1 MFENIMLIL
10 EKAHIFAPS
19 NKNNDNFRIPK
30 ITRISKLQ
38 PNNSDKTYLMETG
51 GLTSPV
57 SFFIA
62 QIYTPN
68 FDKTNSFSNLTHIE
82 IKRFRKVFFILF
94 ITFHLQTDPNVTN
107 TPKRIIKVNDIY
119 VKVSDIYI

>member
-1 MFENIMLIL
+1 MVIL

-19 NKNNDNFRIPK
+19 NKNNDNFRSPK

-57 SFFIA
+57 SFFILPPSI
-62 QIYTPN
+62 Q
-68 FDKTNSFSNLTHIE
+68 HI
-82 IKRFRKVFFILF
+82 ILK
-94 ITFHLQTDPNVTN
+94 QE
-107 TPKRIIKVNDIY
+107 
-119 VKVSDIYI
+119 S